1 MADDIET
8 RVTLAKMGESLQHLA
23 AGIEEIKE
31 SVKSA
36 ACASSDAVSKSSMA
50 MQKAEAALNTTTT
63 VFARIDEGRNERASL
78 TEFTNQLKGAGK
90 AATLVFGLL
99 QAIFMALMIWV
110 LSSVSTL
117 RENRAVLD
125 FRIQQLEM
133 KCSPSK

>member
-1 MADDIET
+1 MADDLET
-8 RVTLAKMGESLQHLA
+8 RITLASMGESLRHLA
-23 AGIEEIKE
+23 AGIEEIKD

-36 ACASSDAVSKSSMA
+36 ACASSDAVSKSAMA
-50 MQKAEAALNTTTT
+50 MQKAESALNTTNT
-63 VFARIDEGRNERASL
+63 VFARIDEGRSERVSL

-117 RENRAVLD
+117 RESKAVID

-133 KCSPSK
+133 KK